1 MVCYSCGI
9 IYLIVNKHVF
19 EHRLLWITEQLC
31 CCKYIFSFISIHSTM
46 VKLILCFVPLQIS
59 VLCISYRWCKETSI
73 SVDPNMCDPAWILIY
88 RLRVCAQFYLYACLN
103 NAPCV
108 YACGMGPEFCGSTP
122 MEIDRFSPWG
132 ILQLLWRRRWRFLL
146 VFAQPVNG
154 ACLQP
159 SIT

>member
-1 MVCYSCGI
+1 MCYSCGI

-59 VLCISYRWCKETSI
+59 VLCLSYRWCKETSI

-88 RLRVCAQFYLYACLN
+88 RLRVCAQLYLYACLN
-103 NAPCV
+103 NAPCI
-108 YACGMGPEFCGSTP
+108 YAWVLNFVALL
-122 MEIDRFSPWG
+122 PWKLTDFHREASCNCFG
-132 ILQLLWRRRWRFLL
+132 GEDGDSFWFLL
-146 VFAQPVNG
+146 
-154 ACLQP
+154 
-159 SIT
+159 SR